1 MADWSNA
8 TWDSIPAYRLS
19 KETVDAFLQ
28 GLFGYYEFYTRVQL
42 SLSTFSI
49 QPIEL
54 LADPF
59 LALHRLLAVL
69 DPIQIDAGIKFAES
83 PACAF
88 TLHS

>member
-28 GLFGYYEFYTRVQL
+28 GLFGYYEFYTRVLL

-49 QPIEL
+49 RPIEL

-59 LALHRLLAVL
+59 
-69 DPIQIDAGIKFAES
+69 
-83 PACAF
+83 
-88 TLHS
+88 